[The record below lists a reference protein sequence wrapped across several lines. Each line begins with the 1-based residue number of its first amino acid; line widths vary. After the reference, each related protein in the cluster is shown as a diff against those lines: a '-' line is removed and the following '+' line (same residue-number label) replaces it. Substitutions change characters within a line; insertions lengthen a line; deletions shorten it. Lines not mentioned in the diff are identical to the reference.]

1 MPEINGQNL
10 ATVAHVTTLAQRV
23 KTELDTLDGKTFS
36 SASVTNGKINF
47 FASTDGSGTAIQ
59 SVDLPEEIFLD
70 QTQTAFVQSFSFSSA
85 TYPGATNP
93 NLDGKPVLVLAV
105 KGDKTTNPTLSFSF
119 INLET
124 LIDTYTEGNGINI
137 ANNQIAAKIS
147 SLSGNLLTAD
157 ANGLYIGD
165 NGKGLSTEDYTTAEK
180 TKLAGI
186 AEGAQ
191 VNVIEAVQVNGT
203 ALNVASKTVN
213 IDISGKVDKV
223 TTATSGNIV
232 VFGSGGALVDSG
244 VSIETDANVATAIN
258 SIFGGSGS

>member
-23 KTELDTLDGKTFS
+23 KSELDSLDTRNFGDVS
-36 SASVTNGKINF
+36 IANGQIKF
-47 FASTDGSGTAIQ
+47 FAKSGDSTPLKSI
-59 SVDLPEEIFLD
+59 DLPEEIFLD
-70 QTQTAFVQSFSFSSA
+70 QTQTAFVQSFSFSAA

-124 LIDTYTEGNGINI
+124 LIVTYSAGNGINI
-137 ANNQIAAKIS
+137 NNNTIAAKIS
-147 SLSGNLLTAD
+147 SASGNLLTAD

-165 NGKGLSTEDYTTAEK
+165 TGKGLSTEDYSSAEK

-186 AEGAQ
+186 EDNAQ
-191 VNVIEAVQVNGT
+191 ENDIEIIKVDNVSIPPAN
-203 ALNVASKTVN
+203 KIVN
-213 IDISGKVDKV
+213 IDLSGKVDKV
-223 TTATSGNIV
+223 TTATSGNIII
-232 VFGSGGALVDSG
+232 FGSGGALVDSG
-244 VSIETDANVATAIN
+244 VAIESDANVANAIN

>member
-23 KTELDTLDGKTFS
+23 KTELDTLDGKSFS
-36 SASVTNGKINF
+36 SASVANGKINF
-47 FASTDGSGTAIQ
+47 YASTDGTGTAIQ

-70 QTQTAFVQSFSFSSA
+70 QTQTAFVQSFSFSTS

-105 KGDKTTNPTLSFSF
+105 KGDKTTNPTLTFSF

-124 LIDTYTEGNGINI
+124 LIDTYTAGNGINI
-137 ANNQIAAKIS
+137 SNNQIAAKIS
-147 SLSGNLLTAD
+147 SVSGNLLTAD

-165 NGKGLSTEDYTTAEK
+165 NGKGLSTEDYTSAEK

-191 VNVIEAVQVNGT
+191 VNVVEIIKVDN
-203 ALNVASKTVN
+203 ASITPANKAVN
-213 IDISGKVDKV
+213 IDLSGKVDKV
-223 TTATSGNIV
+223 TTATGGNIV
-232 VFGSGGALVDSG
+232 VFGAGGVLVDNG
-244 VSIETDANVATAIN
+244 VAIESDANVSTAIN
-258 SIFGGSGS
+258 SIFGGNS